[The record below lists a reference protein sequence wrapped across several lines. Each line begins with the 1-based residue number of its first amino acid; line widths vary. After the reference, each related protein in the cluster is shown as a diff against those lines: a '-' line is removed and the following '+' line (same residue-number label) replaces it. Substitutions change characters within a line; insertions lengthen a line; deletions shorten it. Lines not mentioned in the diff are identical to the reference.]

1 MKKTE
6 PLNIGG
12 FAFNVEEDAAE
23 ALRTYLDS
31 IRKEFESDGSVNEIC
46 ADIEERI
53 GELLMEKS
61 SYSRIVTMDMVNYAK
76 SVMGEFGGTSKR
88 SESVPENNGS
98 IKKRLFRDI
107 DGKFLGGVFSGLA
120 AYTDLDVAFY
130 RIAFTALLVL
140 GAISDMDLAESL
152 AGVLVVAYVI
162 LWICIPA
169 ANTVEQKC
177 QLEGKPIYASDFSRA
192 AEDGSVNVRRDAK
205 PSGTPAVHAAG
216 RVILVILG
224 ILMIIW
230 GSGAAIG
237 CCTLDMI
244 PKIVHH
250 YVFDREALDV
260 IDTIFSPNVTFSLAI
275 VLLCFAAWN
284 IYAGVLLVFNL
295 DAPKWRPGMILF
307 VMFMLALL
315 VFTVFVVRAALD
327 IPMLF

>member
-1 MKKTE
+1 MKRTE

-31 IRKEFESDGSVNEIC
+31 IKKEFESDGSANEIC
-46 ADIEERI
+46 SDIEERI
-53 GELLMEKS
+53 GELLLEKS
-61 SYSRIVTMDMVNYAK
+61 NQSRIVTMSMVDYAK
-76 SVMGEFGGTSKR
+76 SVMGEFGGTSKVTESMAR
-88 SESVPENNGS
+88 ESEPN
-98 IKKRLFRDI
+98 KRRLYRDI
-107 DGKFLGGVFSGLA
+107 DNKFLGGVFSGLA
-120 AYTDLDVAFY
+120 AYTNLDVVIY
-130 RIAFTALLVL
+130 RISFTVLLVL
-140 GAISDMDLAESL
+140 GAISDMGIAESL
-152 AGVLVVAYVI
+152 AGMLVVAYII

-192 AEDGSVNVRRDAK
+192 AGNSSVAARRDSK
-205 PSGTPAVHAAG
+205 RSETPAVHAAG
-216 RVILVILG
+216 RVVLIFIGIIMIL
-224 ILMIIW
+224 W
-230 GSGAAIG
+230 GSASAIG

-250 YVFDREALDV
+250 YVYDRDALEV
-260 IDTIFSPNVTFSLAI
+260 IDTVFSTDVTFSLAAMM
-275 VLLCFAAWN
+275 LLFAAWS

-295 DAPKWRPGMILF
+295 NAPKWRPGLILF

-315 VFTVFVVRAALD
+315 VFTVFAVRAALD

>member
-31 IRKEFESDGSVNEIC
+31 IKKEFESDGSANEIC

-53 GELLMEKS
+53 GELLLEKS
-61 SYSRIVTMDMVNYAK
+61 SQSRIVSIDMVNYAR

-88 SESVPENNGS
+88 PVSTPEEERP
-98 IKKRLFRDI
+98 IRKRLFRDI

-120 AYTDLDVAFY
+120 AYTDIDVAIY
-130 RIAFTALLVL
+130 RIAFTVLIVL
-140 GAISDMDLAESL
+140 GAISDMDLTESL
-152 AGVLVVAYVI
+152 AGLLVVGYII

-177 QLEGKPIYASDFSRA
+177 HMEGKPIYASDFSRA
-192 AEDGSVNVRRDAK
+192 SEDNSLSTHRDTGS
-205 PSGTPAVHAAG
+205 SGIPAIHTAG
-216 RVILVILG
+216 RIILIILG

-250 YVFDREALDV
+250 YVFDRDVLDV
-260 IDTIFSPNVTFSLAI
+260 IDTIFSPNVTLSLAA
-275 VLLCFAAWN
+275 VLLLFAAWN
-284 IYAGVLLVFNL
+284 IYAGVLLAFNL
-295 DAPKWRPGMILF
+295 NAPKWRPGLILF
-307 VMFMLALL
+307 VLFMLALL
-315 VFTVFVVRAALD
+315 LFTVFVVRAALD